1 MSNIAANPQ
10 ADLSTLS
17 GAMLR
22 GPGPFP
28 ARLGKYGA
36 VLRMSIANNIAYA
49 GEVVLRS
56 VFLVVL
62 VYVFLQLWHVT
73 YGVLG
78 TPAIGGYNIGQM
90 IWYFAFAEAIILS
103 APRLAQRIDQEV
115 KSGDLAY
122 RLNKPY
128 SYILYLAAEYTGERL
143 VRFFLNLAITIGL
156 CLLLVG
162 PIPFTAG
169 GLLATALLVVG
180 AWAIDFLALCTL
192 GLLAFWVEDSYA
204 FILIYSRFLFLLGGT
219 MLPLNIFPD
228 WARQIVEW
236 LPFGFI
242 VYGPARTFVSFDGGV
257 FWDMLLKQ
265 SITIVIMGALVSMV
279 FRRGARQVNIN
290 GG

>member
-17 GAMLR
+17 GAVLR

-56 VFLVVL
+56 FFLVVL
-62 VYVFLQLWHVT
+62 VYVFLQLWPVT

-78 TPAIGGYNIGQM
+78 TPTIGGYNIGQM

-128 SYILYLAAEYTGERL
+128 SYILYMAAEYTGERF
-143 VRFFLNLAITIGL
+143 VRFVLNLAITIGL

-169 GLLATALLVVG
+169 GLAGTGLLVAG

-204 FILIYSRFLFLLGGT
+204 FILIYSRFLLLLGGT

-242 VYGPARTFVSFDGGV
+242 VYGPARSFVSFDSMI

-265 SITIVIMGALVSMV
+265 SITIVIMGALVSLV